1 MIRFDNVV
9 FWFTAG
15 VKDID
20 RYHEKLTLS
29 LYSSALPPHLDKVK
43 LGVISKEDL
52 PLHYTYV
59 KTVKWV
65 LTRLSQT
72 SCCWWFPPLFQPGW
86 KGGRRQQR
94 DTWEAFGELSWFVQP
109 FKCGLPP
116 GKAGYKW
123 HTNAFTNEG
132 LAEVRVFGC
141 YFIHRFLGV
150 YSVKLFFCL
159 YTVNASKKMIL
170 QQLFGRNSL
179 YPGPWNGLFPW
190 FFIIFHEI
198 NIFLL

>member
-59 KTVKWV
+59 KTVKWA

-94 DTWEAFGELSWFVQP
+94 DAWEAFGELSWFVQP

-116 GKAGYKW
+116 GKARYKW

-150 YSVKLFFCL
+150 YSVKLFFL
-159 YTVNASKKMIL
+159 FIHSKRFKEDDFATAIRKKQSVSWAL
-170 QQLFGRNSL
+170 KWFVSL
-179 YPGPWNGLFPW
+179 IFHHIPWN
-190 FFIIFHEI
+190 
-198 NIFLL
+198 